1 MDPLTS
7 LGLVG
12 NLIQII
18 SFASNIGIETS
29 KLLKSSNQSLP
40 ENQWLQTQ
48 AQRSEVLT
56 AALCPP
62 GSDGRNASIEEAT
75 MLTLAKSCQ
84 DEASKLIALLNTLEL
99 TVRPGGSKSKLLA
112 VKQVVRS
119 KMWAGD
125 IEASRKRLEAV
136 ERQLTYAVVS
146 SIAKSQVEEFGN
158 IKRILSEDGAGRKV
172 SNNTLERVEN
182 EVHRTKRDLED
193 AREHKL
199 AKKVIRTLD
208 FPQRTHRV
216 EAIEDRHWTTFHWV
230 LSEGTFKNWLDGS
243 DKLFWICG
251 HPGSGKSTLT
261 KYLAQSLSTA
271 ASIKDSMSGT
281 EVLIASHFFWVAGH
295 PWQKS
300 ILGMLQGLLFQ
311 LLSSLPSLTKI
322 AFPSPWGSILAGKTK
337 STGPWTKD
345 ELFDAFQHIGLFADV
360 QMVLLVDGLDECD
373 ERNHPDLLRVI
384 RQLASIEK
392 IRICLS
398 SRPWPV
404 FEREF
409 GRSTP
414 NLLLQSLTW
423 IDMYN
428 YTCTRLQSTDPT
440 LGLDA
445 TTCKTSDE
453 QFDLVRQIEA
463 KELVQSLVDKAD
475 GVFFWLSLVL
485 DTLCVR
491 LLDGHSLQQLQRFV
505 REFPPKLED
514 YFEKLVYERIA
525 ETYRSATFSETAMAL
540 RIALMGKSADD
551 VDIYR
556 GYIIGGNMHFLHFWV
571 LRESILNEG
580 DITVDPHFG
589 THAKFRKFTEDELQT
604 MLEDT
609 NKYIVSCCKD
619 FLHIPH
625 HRDEEGERL
634 DAQVA
639 FRHRTAHDFL
649 YTQRMQDLINHH
661 VPPHFLHEDMWWKQ
675 MTLCRLKIQYSD
687 LSDIYR
693 YLMTDASRYLD
704 DRYKPYQAEPGFEH
718 YYLDWMDVLGS
729 HTEIDALCYFERE
742 EPDDTTQ
749 LISLSIEYGCHKFAA
764 RVINVAQFSP
774 LCRSTKRHLLLAVA
788 CGLRQMHMP
797 LETVKTSTVSLLLR
811 LDADPNAVFEGI
823 EDEHRPNASIWQRLL
838 LKMWAETYARP
849 TWDTGIERLDSDEA
863 EYDETAI
870 RYDLVKLMIEYGADV
885 NALVCI
891 LTGDCHYQGHGPRC
905 PADKCSGH
913 DGHELM
919 YVKDIIYKILTPADA
934 IEIHRLIAHYS
945 STAVAEELRSTRR
958 SRISQKIHRLLA
970 AQKRELLAGL
980 VRANR
985 DDSEFVVVYNEVIA
999 SGAIGKHEERSSRST
1014 ERWLEDVG

>member
-29 KLLKSSNQSLP
+29 KLLKSSSQSLP

-48 AQRSEVLT
+48 AQRSEVLS

-62 GSDGRNASIEEAT
+62 GSDGQNASIEEAT
-75 MLTLAKSCQ
+75 MLKLAKSCQ
-84 DEASKLIALLNTLEL
+84 DEASKLIALLNTLEV

-146 SIAKSQVEEFGN
+146 SIAKSQLEEFGN

-172 SNNTLERVEN
+172 SNDTLERVEN

-251 HPGSGKSTLT
+251 HPGSGKSTLM

-271 ASIKDSMSGT
+271 AFLKESKSGT

-373 ERNHPDLLRVI
+373 ERNHPDLLHVI

-409 GRSTP
+409 DRSTP

-463 KELVQSLVDKAD
+463 KELVQNLVDKAD

-485 DTLCVR
+485 DTLCLR
-491 LLDGHSLQQLQRFV
+491 LLDGHSLRQLQRFI

-551 VDIYR
+551 ACKNRRYGIKE
-556 GYIIGGNMHFLHFWV
+556 NMHFLHFWV
-571 LRESILNEG
+571 LRESILNAG

-589 THAKFRKFTEDELQT
+589 THARLRNFTKDKLQT

-619 FLHIPH
+619 FLHIPLL
-625 HRDEEGERL
+625 RDEEGKTHL
-634 DAQVA
+634 HTKVA
-639 FRHRTAHDFL
+639 FRHRTGHDFL
-649 YTQRMQDLINHH
+649 CTQRMQDLINHH

-675 MTLCRLKIQYSD
+675 MTLCRLKIRYSD
-687 LSDIYR
+687 LSDFYR
-693 YLMTDASRYLD
+693 ILMTDASRHLHGRRIPG
-704 DRYKPYQAEPGFEH
+704 RYQTEAGFEH

-729 HTEIDALCYFERE
+729 HTEIDALRYLERE
-742 EPDDTTQ
+742 EPDITTQ
-749 LISLSIEYGCHKFAA
+749 LISLSIENGSHKLAA
-764 RVINVAQFSP
+764 RVINIAQFSP
-774 LCRSTKRHLLLAVA
+774 LCRNTERRLLLAVA
-788 CGLRQMHMP
+788 CGFGLYPMP
-797 LETVKTSTVSLLLR
+797 LETVKTSTVSLLLK
-811 LDADPNAVFEGI
+811 LDADPNAMSEGI
-823 EDEHRPNASIWQRLL
+823 DEQHRPDASIWQRLL
-838 LKMWAETYARP
+838 LKMWNETYATP
-849 TWDTGIERLDSDEA
+849 PWGTGIDRLDLDEA
-863 EYDETAI
+863 EYDEPAM
-870 RYDLVKLMIEYGADV
+870 RYDLVKLMIEYGADL
-885 NALVCI
+885 NAQVCI
-891 LTGDCHYQGHGPRC
+891 LAGDCHYQRHALYC
-905 PADKCSGH
+905 PTDRCSGH
-913 DGHELM
+913 DEHEWM

-934 IEIHRLIAHYS
+934 IEIHRLIAH
-945 STAVAEELRSTRR
+945 
-958 SRISQKIHRLLA
+958 
-970 AQKRELLAGL
+970 
-980 VRANR
+980 
-985 DDSEFVVVYNEVIA
+985 
-999 SGAIGKHEERSSRST
+999 
-1014 ERWLEDVG
+1014 